1 MFVFKQ
7 TIKNDNVGSS
17 PHPKIHILSFSAE
30 RNDRYILRTKYT
42 ETPKWETVFSK
53 TGARKNLTTSWGKS
67 SVQRGESSDW
77 SPKDDTWGGI
87 SIGDF
92 MSFFF
97 ICFTLFLFSFNR

>member
-77 SPKDDTWGGI
+77 SLKDDTWGG
-87 SIGDF
+87 SIYWGF
-92 MSFFF
+92 YE
-97 ICFTLFLFSFNR
+97 FLFYLFYFIFVFF